1 MQLMTARL
9 CLDCSEVH
17 DQQQCPICASKA
29 FTYMTRW
36 VPAPERRMK
45 PREPANPELDVY
57 RRLVGD
63 GAKPVG
69 KAMRVGAV
77 GLTAVG
83 IVGWLWKTANRAA
96 DDKKTTS

>member
-9 CLDCSEVH
+9 CLDCNEVH
-17 DQQQCPICASKA
+17 DELQCPICASTA

-36 VPAPERRMK
+36 VPAPERRLT
-45 PREPANPELDVY
+45 PRPATSLNAEVY

-63 GAKPVG
+63 TTKPVA
-69 KAMRVGAV
+69 KVVKVGVV

-83 IVGWLWKTANRAA
+83 LLGWMWKTASRAA
-96 DDKKTTS
+96 DDKKTTK